1 MQEKLVGCLDWEEPL
16 VKEMETHSSILAWE
30 IPWDRGAWGVTVHGL
45 QRVGHDCATKQE
57 STQGTVLYAGDTTMN
72 KRNRFPAPKD
82 LTVHKCDE
90 YYKGGGQATAGLQGM

>member
-1 MQEKLVGCLDWEEPL
+1 M
-16 VKEMETHSSILAWE
+16 KEMETHSRILAWE

-57 STQGTVLYAGDTTMN
+57 STQGTVLYSGDTTMN

-82 LTVHKCDE
+82 ITVHTCYE